1 VADSRSV
8 SGRALFS
15 APRVHLAVMGS
26 KMSQRTADS
35 DDEEVIAATG
45 VCETRKPYLRPQ
57 LVRLGTLADM
67 TRKVGYRGSADGG
80 RFPFGFRTA
89 W

>member
-1 VADSRSV
+1 
-8 SGRALFS
+8 
-15 APRVHLAVMGS
+15 VHLAVMGS

-35 DDEEVIAATG
+35 DDEQVIAATG
-45 VCETRKPYLRPQ
+45 ICETKKPYLRPQ

>member
-1 VADSRSV
+1 MN
-8 SGRALFS
+8 L
-15 APRVHLAVMGS
+15 
-26 KMSQRTADS
+26 RTADS
-35 DDEEVIAATG
+35 EGEEVNAAT
-45 VCETRKPYLRPQ
+45 EIRHPKRPYLRPQ
-57 LVRLGTLADM
+57 LVRLGALADL

>member
-1 VADSRSV
+1 
-8 SGRALFS
+8 
-15 APRVHLAVMGS
+15 
-26 KMSQRTADS
+26 
-35 DDEEVIAATG
+35 VIAATG
-45 VCETRKPYLRPQ
+45 VGETKKPYLRPQ

>member
-1 VADSRSV
+1 
-8 SGRALFS
+8 
-15 APRVHLAVMGS
+15 MN
-26 KMSQRTADS
+26 QRTADP
-35 DDEEVIAATG
+35 DGEVVIAATG
-45 VCETRKPYLRPQ
+45 VGETKKPYLRPQ

-67 TRKVGYRGSADGG
+67 TRKVGYRGSAAGG

>member
-1 VADSRSV
+1 
-8 SGRALFS
+8 
-15 APRVHLAVMGS
+15 MGS
-26 KMSQRTADS
+26 TMTERTADS
-35 DDEEVIAATG
+35 DDEQWTTATG
-45 VCETRKPYLRPQ
+45 GYVTKKPYLRPQ
-57 LVRLGTLADM
+57 LIRLGTMADL

>member
-1 VADSRSV
+1 
-8 SGRALFS
+8 
-15 APRVHLAVMGS
+15 MGS

-35 DDEEVIAATG
+35 DDEQVIAATG
-45 VCETRKPYLRPQ
+45 ICETKKPYLRPQ

>member
-1 VADSRSV
+1 MSQQTAVAD
-8 SGRALFS
+8 
-15 APRVHLAVMGS
+15 
-26 KMSQRTADS
+26 
-35 DDEEVIAATG
+35 DEAAIAATWIG
-45 VCETRKPYLRPQ
+45 ETKKPYLQPE

>member
-1 VADSRSV
+1 
-8 SGRALFS
+8 
-15 APRVHLAVMGS
+15 MGS
-26 KMSQRTADS
+26 KMNQRMTDS
-35 DDEEVIAATG
+35 DEAEVIATAG
-45 VCETRKPYLRPQ
+45 IGEMKKPYLRPQ

>member
-1 VADSRSV
+1 
-8 SGRALFS
+8 
-15 APRVHLAVMGS
+15 MN
-26 KMSQRTADS
+26 QRTADP
-35 DDEEVIAATG
+35 DGEVVIAATG
-45 VCETRKPYLRPQ
+45 VGETKKPYLRPQ
-57 LVRLGTLADM
+57 LVRLGALADM

>member
-1 VADSRSV
+1 
-8 SGRALFS
+8 
-15 APRVHLAVMGS
+15 MGS
-26 KMSQRTADS
+26 KMNQRTADP
-35 DDEEVIAATG
+35 DGEVVIAATG
-45 VCETRKPYLRPQ
+45 VGETKKPYLRPQ